1 MIQEVLTDRPPV
13 ATNGKTTATNGKA
26 ILRGKLS
33 AHYHAL
39 VQRIQATNTLS
50 SANATIETI
59 GVTSCDRGA
68 GVSTVAFN
76 IAVAAAR
83 ADMGPVL
90 FVDADITKQADRNLI
105 SGSPVLGLADALA
118 DDVNPLD
125 CIVNMPIANLSI
137 VVGRGK
143 AKHDELT
150 FDPFK
155 TAQILSEYKCHF
167 KLVIVDIPTPTE
179 LNGSI
184 YLAGHLDSVVLVIES
199 ELSDGRNALRTKQ
212 QLDDANANLLGVVLN
227 KRRKHVPNWLNKL
240 L

>member
-1 MIQEVLTDRPPV
+1 MIQEVLTERPPV
-13 ATNGKTTATNGKA
+13 ATNGKA
-26 ILRGKLS
+26 IRRGKLS

-39 VQRIQATNTLS
+39 VQRIQVMNMAAPSNE
-50 SANATIETI
+50 TIETI
-59 GVTSCDRGA
+59 GVTSCARGA

-76 IAVAAAR
+76 IAVAAAH
-83 ADMGPVL
+83 AGMGPVL

-105 SGSPVLGLADALA
+105 SGSPTLGLADALA
-118 DDVNPLD
+118 DEVNPME

-137 VVGRGK
+137 VAGRGK
-143 AKHDELT
+143 TKHDELA
-150 FDPFK
+150 FNPFK
-155 TAQILSEYKCHF
+155 TAEILSDYKCQF
-167 KLVIVDIPTPTE
+167 KLVIVDIPAPTE

-184 YLAGHLDSVVLVIES
+184 YLASQLDSVVLVIES
-199 ELSDGRNALRTKQ
+199 EFSDGRVALRTKQ